1 MHFSPLTLQQYPQF
15 KITETITQ
23 SSHIFLNEDD
33 ETRFTQ
39 SSISSQ
45 SFYNFIHSTV
55 PKQHDTKHYKFKV
68 PFLLVHTTNESKS
81 LKKNTPVTM
90 WKTLLSF
97 EANENH
103 YELLL
108 NSIMN
113 QVTRFMYL
121 FRACKTLALALI
133 SKTHFPFQL
142 LLQLCH
148 LVTISINHCFFSNA
162 QIKINNTICYD

>member
-1 MHFSPLTLQQYPQF
+1 MTTFLKLKPSFQDKRRQTLCNPDAISPLTLQQYPQF

-23 SSHIFLNEDD
+23 SSHIFSNEDE

-90 WKTLLSF
+90 
-97 EANENH
+97 
-103 YELLL
+103 
-108 NSIMN
+108 
-113 QVTRFMYL
+113 
-121 FRACKTLALALI
+121 
-133 SKTHFPFQL
+133 
-142 LLQLCH
+142 
-148 LVTISINHCFFSNA
+148 
-162 QIKINNTICYD
+162 